1 MMDQCIT
8 TTTTK
13 DMSIPHQIPSLPNS
27 KPQDNHSHHQLPGI
41 ATQIQFSGFFF
52 SVLSFNSKDGELYC
66 AVMKEHKLQILLL
79 PPVVFSRLKISKVY
93 KLS

>member
-1 MMDQCIT
+1 MHHHHYNERHVN
-8 TTTTK
+8 
-13 DMSIPHQIPSLPNS
+13 PPPNS
-27 KPQDNHSHHQLPGI
+27 ISPQLQAPRQSQSSSIARNCHTNSVLGI
-41 ATQIQFSGFFF
+41 FF